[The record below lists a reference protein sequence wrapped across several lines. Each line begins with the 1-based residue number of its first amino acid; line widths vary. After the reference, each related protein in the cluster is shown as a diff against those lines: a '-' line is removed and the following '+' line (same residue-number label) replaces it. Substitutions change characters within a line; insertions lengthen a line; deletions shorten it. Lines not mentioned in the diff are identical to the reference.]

1 MSICRA
7 PLLHSFGS
15 WRSFAINGSF
25 FFIYTVCWLSVHEYS
40 TMQKML
46 SLSSVWFR
54 YAIIRGN
61 VDLLVE
67 YIIFYCKLYQSL
79 AAPHNSYIKE
89 RRFLYYDIIVT
100 CTILSEIWL
109 CFIIIHR
116 RKLVLTKRDLSFI
129 LIKKKNRPSAFGQGR
144 PWTTDCRIGYIIAEK
159 KVSMIDMSRNDCRK
173 YTKNRVCIPMIVW
186 LLLYHKEQLMNKTIN
201 FFSSRSKGHTEV
213 TLNLLQ

>member
-1 MSICRA
+1 MTCCEYICRA
-7 PLLHSFGS
+7 PLLHSFGP
-15 WRSFAINGSF
+15 WRSFSINRSF

-61 VDLLVE
+61 VDLVVE

-89 RRFLYYDIIVT
+89 RRFLYYDILVT
-100 CTILSEIWL
+100 CTILSEILL
-109 CFIIIHR
+109 CFIIIHK
-116 RKLVLTKRDLSFI
+116 RKLVWTKRDLSLI
-129 LIKKKNRPSAFGQGR
+129 LITNKPAFCFRSRKTVDYRLQNRLHHC
-144 PWTTDCRIGYIIAEK
+144 WK

-173 YTKNRVCIPMIVW
+173 YTKNRVCIPMIMW

-201 FFSSRSKGHTEV
+201 FFSSRLKGHTE
-213 TLNLLQ
+213 LGHA